1 MRESRSSGSVGERG
15 GNEPLYLD
23 IVITYKIVLESFA
36 GILRRRIPKSESV
49 KLALRR

>member
-1 MRESRSSGSVGERG
+1 MTLLIKVYDEMVI
-15 GNEPLYLD
+15 D

-49 KLALRR
+49 KLELRR